1 MKLHNASNSRC
12 NCLLNFIIMF
22 ITDFSLLGW
31 TLMNSWC
38 ISPIPFRSSDGGV
51 VCGGCRKN
59 SFEETQVRCT
69 HCTSEDADY
78 QLLGIFTSL
87 VSDRW
92 LITFVGRIAFPAEQC
107 AFNSYIHITP
117 QSICSR
123 IGRSD
128 SCRVLYWTWFHNY
141 CDLTENN
148 QYHRNQGE
156 TPFQLGRPRKHYW
169 LRREIK
175 DQTELTLICT
185 AYPYQ
190 ELCIPLANYRII

>member
-51 VCGGCRKN
+51 VCGGCKEN

-92 LITFVGRIAFPAEQC
+92 LITFVGRIAYPAEQC

-148 QYHRNQGE
+148 QWSQEPGWNTIPTWTAEEALLAQKRNQGSDWVD
-156 TPFQLGRPRKHYW
+156 PDLH
-169 LRREIK
+169 
-175 DQTELTLICT
+175 
-185 AYPYQ
+185 
-190 ELCIPLANYRII
+190 RISISGVVYTFSKL